1 MPAEA
6 GSAVREEEREITE
19 ENFVIMMNDEL

>member
-6 GSAVREEEREITE
+6 GSAVRVEERVRREESFITK
-19 ENFVIMMNDEL
+19 DER

>member
-6 GSAVREEEREITE
+6 GSAVREVERVMTE
-19 ENFVIMMNDEL
+19 ENFVIRMNDEG

>member
-6 GSAVREEEREITE
+6 GFAVREEERVRRE
-19 ENFVIMMNDEL
+19 ESFMERMKDEL